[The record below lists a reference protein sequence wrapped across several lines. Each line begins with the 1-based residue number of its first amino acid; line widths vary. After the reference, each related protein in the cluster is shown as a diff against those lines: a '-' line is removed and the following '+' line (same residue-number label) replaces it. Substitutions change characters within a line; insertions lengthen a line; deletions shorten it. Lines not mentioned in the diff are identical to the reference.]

1 MMWSVELAVLCD
13 PIISLFLF
21 LHSSVGIPALLDVED
36 MVRLKKPE
44 PRSVQCYVQ
53 MIFSKYRP
61 KDLDMSNLI
70 IAWRSLKYFCLQY
83 AISTVAGLHFG
94 FSLRIIDWGKGISFH
109 ADNSRK
115 NWVSRCSK
123 FGYIHK
129 CICLFGDISIKSLL
143 YRFSVRCNTTSQSIQ
158 RAGTTAII
166 YSSTREHSQNATLQ
180 SRFSVSLNA
189 MEHFRQGDAWKFTA
203 GFWKSTQSLNIGLE
217 GRGSAVSTKWS
228 TQPRCQRKKRVRYF
242 SVEAWQVGEAR

>member
-1 MMWSVELAVLCD
+1 MDDVVTRNWLYCATRWLAF
-13 PIISLFLF
+13 FLF

-70 IAWRSLKYFCLQY
+70 IAWRSLNYFCLQY
-83 AISTVAGLHFG
+83 AISTVARLHCG
-94 FSLRIIDWGKGISFH
+94 FSLRIIDRGKGISFH

-123 FGYIHK
+123 FGYIQK
-129 CICLFGDISIKSLL
+129 CICLFGDISTRSLL
-143 YRFSVRCNTTSQSIQ
+143 YRFSVRCYTTSQSIQ
-158 RAGTTAII
+158 
-166 YSSTREHSQNATLQ
+166 H
-180 SRFSVSLNA
+180 
-189 MEHFRQGDAWKFTA
+189 
-203 GFWKSTQSLNIGLE
+203 
-217 GRGSAVSTKWS
+217 
-228 TQPRCQRKKRVRYF
+228 
-242 SVEAWQVGEAR
+242 VGIV